1 MEKVRG
7 CSSDGQ
13 TSLPACTLARR
24 EYTNQLTHQVPS
36 EGHPPVSVCCRGGMI
51 CQVIYDERVH
61 KTHISTSST
70 VLREA
75 RDVDAIIVNV
85 FFLPSLESQRS
96 LGTNLFIPK
105 MSFVWHARSLQ
116 FHVIKQS
123 HVFNM
128 VWPLAAHR

>member
-1 MEKVRG
+1 MRG

-70 VLREA
+70 VLHET
-75 RDVDAIIVNV
+75 RDVDAIIVTV
-85 FFLPSLESQRS
+85 FFILPGLEPQSS
-96 LGTNLFIPK
+96 LGTNFFILK
-105 MSFVWHARSLQ
+105 MSFVWHAR
-116 FHVIKQS
+116 
-123 HVFNM
+123 
-128 VWPLAAHR
+128 